1 MLNFSKLQYLL
12 EINELYQW
20 LATTALCAIICAF
33 VEIFLFI
40 NLFQIKVEKS
50 KKIKVFTLD
59 SIIGFIIYV
68 IFKPPFH
75 RAFEIIF
82 TITLFRM
89 FFEKRIEKCILSVA
103 ISAIIVICADTIFSK
118 IFCLAFHS
126 LDSYINLMYS
136 YKYKL
141 CLVISIAI
149 VRLILCY
156 IVKHKKI
163 TINIAETLSNKNRN
177 TIIAISIIGVALIFF
192 NTYEM
197 AMYITNFPYSIFILD
212 LVSLITYFIISVKDI
227 IRITKIEEQN
237 EKINNLECY
246 NKTLSIMYD
255 SIRGFRHDYSNFI
268 QALNG
273 YVQTNNMEGIRMMC
287 KSATKDC
294 QDVNKLGI
302 LDPKVINN
310 PAVYSLITNK
320 YYIAK
325 KENIEINVEVMV
337 DLKEMEI
344 CNYELCRILAILLDN
359 AIEAA
364 RDCEEKII
372 NVRFVKDVRA
382 NRKLLIIENSYC
394 EKDID
399 IDKIFE
405 KGYTSKVDTMNQ
417 HGLGLW
423 NVRRILE
430 KSNNLNLFTSK
441 GELFSQQLEIYDNCN
456 VA

>member
-1 MLNFSKLQYLL
+1 MWNFSKLQYLV
-12 EINELYQW
+12 EINEIYQW
-20 LATTALCAIICAF
+20 LGVTALCAIICAF
-33 VEIFLFI
+33 VEIFLFLE
-40 NLFQIKVEKS
+40 LFQIKVTKS
-50 KKIKVFTLD
+50 KIFKVFILD
-59 SIIGFIIYV
+59 SIIGFIVYV
-68 IFKPPFH
+68 FVKPPMH

-82 TITLFRM
+82 TIVLFRM

-103 ISAIIVICADTIFSK
+103 ISAIIVICAETIFSK
-118 IFCLAFHS
+118 IFCIAFHS
-126 LDSYINLMYS
+126 IDTYVNLMYS

-141 CLVISIAI
+141 CLVLSMAI
-149 VRLILCY
+149 TRLLLCY

-163 TINIAETLSNKNRN
+163 VINISENLSNKNRN
-177 TIIAISIIGVALIFF
+177 TIIAISLIGVTLIFF

-197 AMYITNFPYSIFILD
+197 TMYITNFPFSIFILD
-212 LVSLITYFIISVKDI
+212 LVSLITYFAISTSDILRII
-227 IRITKIEEQN
+227 KIEEQD
-237 EKINNLECY
+237 EKINNLESY

-273 YVQTNNMEGIRMMC
+273 YVETNNIDGIRMMC
-287 KSATKDC
+287 KSITKDC

-320 YYIAK
+320 YYLAK
-325 KENIEINVEVMV
+325 KENIEINVEVMI
-337 DLKEMEI
+337 DLKDMEI

-364 RDCEEKII
+364 RECEEKII
-372 NVRFVKDVRA
+372 NVRFIIDRRA
-382 NRKLLIIENSYC
+382 NRKLLIIENSYS

-405 KGYTSKVDTMNQ
+405 KGYTSKLDTESQ

-423 NVRRILE
+423 NVRRILK
-430 KSNNLNLFTSK
+430 KSTNLNLFTSK
-441 GELFSQQLEIYDNCN
+441 GELFSQQLEIYE
-456 VA
+456 